1 MSVDRDPRSVGVGE
15 VSAAVRART
24 ILAICHEVWCEPD
37 APGAARPVGLLDVGG
52 VPYLVLS
59 SGRHALYEGAELT
72 CVAST
77 DDLGVLDFRAWLGRP
92 RMLVR
97 DRAAMQVFN
106 EHRRCLQ
113 EPPGPLEDIVV
124 VPFGLITA
132 RVVAPFGDALAVEV
146 APDAVDGV
154 EPDWLLVHGSSVAA
168 HLESAHAKELGGARQ
183 PLRLAGCGGLH
194 SPTERHRG
202 RARRPHGRRGDH
214 ARGAVRPAD
223 PAYGRSVAAAHGRRR
238 AATASGLTLMPAR

>member
-1 MSVDRDPRSVGVGE
+1 MSVDRDPSSVSVGE

-59 SGRHALYEGAELT
+59 SARHALYEGAELT

-168 HLESAHAKELGGARQ
+168 HLESAHAKELAELASRCGWPGAAVCIRRLSATGVALDVLTADGVTTLEV
-183 PLRLAGCGGLH
+183 PFDPPIRRTADLWPRLTAAVALRPRAG
-194 SPTERHRG
+194 
-202 RARRPHGRRGDH
+202 
-214 ARGAVRPAD
+214 
-223 PAYGRSVAAAHGRRR
+223 
-238 AATASGLTLMPAR
+238 